1 VIKAIRSINA
11 DNIILAGSPKWDQD
25 IQLPAADPIKGL
37 RQLNIHHAFF
47 MQAHTNNGCVTE
59 QMKLSLKGYPFLFPN
74 MQEWKLLVMALSS
87 YSKKVQKNNRVQK
100 IV

>member
-1 VIKAIRSINA
+1 MGPGYTIACSRPHKRI
-11 DNIILAGSPKWDQD
+11 
-25 IQLPAADPIKGL
+25 

-87 YSKKVQKNNRVQK
+87 YSKKVQKK
-100 IV
+100 

>member
-1 VIKAIRSINA
+1 
-11 DNIILAGSPKWDQD
+11 
-25 IQLPAADPIKGL
+25 
-37 RQLNIHHAFF
+37 

-87 YSKKVQKNNRVQK
+87 YSKKVQKK
-100 IV
+100 